1 MGVNVSHITNHE
13 NYFDK
18 DDVSENNIF
27 NHILK
32 FKKYYNQKKIEM
44 LYIHLDKDYE
54 IDDIIKEFRNY
65 YEQKKVDDIIMEF
78 KDYYK
83 QKKVKLDD
91 IFNLLVDFREYCN
104 QKN

>member
-1 MGVNVSHITNHE
+1 M
-13 NYFDK
+13 K
-18 DDVSENNIF
+18 C
-27 NHILK
+27 
-32 FKKYYNQKKIEM
+32 
-44 LYIHLDKDYE
+44 YIHLDKDYE

-65 YEQKKVDDIIMEF
+65 YEQKKVVDIIMEF

-91 IFNLLVDFREYCN
+91 TFNLLVDFREYYN

>member
-1 MGVNVSHITNHE
+1 MGVNVSRITNYE

-18 DDVSENNIF
+18 DVSENNIF
-27 NHILK
+27 YLILE
-32 FKKYYNQKKIEM
+32 FKKHSNQKKIEM

-54 IDDIIKEFRNY
+54 IDDIIKKFRNY

-78 KDYYK
+78 KNYYK

-91 IFNLLVDFREYCN
+91 ISNLLVDFREYYN